1 MPSRTPL
8 VRAALVSTAAAALV
22 LGMTSPALA
31 DDGIRNCDT
40 FSTWAEADTYWKAQ
54 GKPEVMDRN
63 KDGIPCESL
72 PGAPTGG
79 TTPAEPTE
87 EPTTTTPAPPV
98 DHEDDGEQPGTRPVE
113 DEGHHD
119 DATDSDED
127 SAPTDESEPIHLAA
141 TGGGAGEDGGSGLPA
156 VDRDRD
162 CADFPTQAEAQ
173 AALMNDLSDPE
184 RLDADDDGI
193 ACEDSFGTEGR
204 QVAVFPLGGVATGG
218 AGLR

>member
-8 VRAALVSTAAAALV
+8 VRAAALAATLSAALLV
-22 LGMTSPALA
+22 GLASPAVAAIPGDKNCA
-31 DDGIRNCDT
+31 DFEYREDAQEFFEQAGPGDPHELDRDG
-40 FSTWAEADTYWKAQ
+40 
-54 GKPEVMDRN
+54 
-63 KDGIPCESL
+63 DGRVCEGRPSRGTAT
-72 PGAPTGG
+72 PPTT
-79 TTPAEPTE
+79 TTPPPTTEPTE
-87 EPTTTTPAPPV
+87 EPSEDPAPPV
-98 DHEDDGEQPGTRPVE
+98 E
-113 DEGHHD
+113 HHD
-119 DATDSDED
+119 EESDDSQDAPSTTPTHE
-127 SAPTDESEPIHLAA
+127 SAPIHPAS
-141 TGGGAGEDGGSGLPA
+141 TGGGDSGGAELAA

-218 AGLR
+218 SGLR